1 MQKFILVLLGVVVH
15 SLLVNA
21 FISPM
26 RAHVRRTQQL
36 NMVDFGKTNYKGFED
51 WCSGYAEDQKEKWP
65 TYFVLPEGVYE
76 VQLQKPLGIVFEE
89 VEADGRKGCFVSE
102 LVPDGNAEKAGVG
115 VGDLLLATTGVKVR
129 GAKFDRPLIQV
140 SLRVFFSILV
150 VSCVIWSGALDSSD
164 VLLSHSTI
172 TPASHITTILISTL
186 KHSIKKTYK
195 HLG

>member
-129 GAKFDRPLIQV
+129 GAKFDRPLIQADNLDYETIIGAIQ
-140 SLRVFFSILV
+140 SNESGRGMNGPILQFLRKDAPYPEEYINGEMRN
-150 VSCVIWSGALDSSD
+150 I
-164 VLLSHSTI
+164 
-172 TPASHITTILISTL
+172 ASPLEDNGG
-186 KHSIKKTYK
+186 KP
-195 HLG
+195 